1 MVETSI
7 DSPEQERPPSL
18 PAPVPMMF
26 PKMLDVSSV
35 KLRSRDPPQKSSPDD
50 SKEEQTPAKPAWMRD
65 LKSDNRRS
73 VGIFLERQE
82 LSNIRYLCAVVNVNV
97 RKEFFCRQNIFK
109 VSFMSF
115 RQKEAVV
122 TSPPLPV
129 ITSQSLRSPLRNN
142 KFSKVSSENITDET
156 NSSRN
161 GKFSKVSS
169 SGASD
174 DVS

>member
-1 MVETSI
+1 MQIPDLIDIKVEESEEVEEEVVETSI

-97 RKEFFCRQNIFK
+97 KKEFFCRQNIFK
-109 VSFMSF
+109 VSCHLDK
-115 RQKEAVV
+115 RK
-122 TSPPLPV
+122 L
-129 ITSQSLRSPLRNN
+129 L
-142 KFSKVSSENITDET
+142 
-156 NSSRN
+156 
-161 GKFSKVSS
+161 
-169 SGASD
+169 
-174 DVS
+174 